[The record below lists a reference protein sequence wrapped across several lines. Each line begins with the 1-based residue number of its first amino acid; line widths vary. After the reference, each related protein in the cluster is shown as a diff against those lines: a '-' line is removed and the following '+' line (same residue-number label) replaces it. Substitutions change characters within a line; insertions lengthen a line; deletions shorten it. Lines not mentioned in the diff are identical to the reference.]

1 MEERLD
7 RLTADARTA
16 LTFAQE
22 EALRLNQNFIGT
34 EHLILGLLRQDDGPA
49 ARLLR
54 SLGVDLERLLVAVRK
69 HTVRGHRAVYGELPL
84 TPGAEKAIDLAFEEA
99 KRLRSKDVGIEH
111 LLAGLVGEGEGVAAR
126 SLESMGVSLELLR
139 PAVASP
145 PPPARVIDGRAIA
158 QEVRAEVAQRAKALA
173 KRGVTPGLAL
183 ILVGENPSS
192 ISYVRSKGDAAE
204 EAGIFS
210 ETFHLSDTI
219 SQEELTSR
227 ILDVDEDP
235 RFHALLVQ
243 LPLPRHLDEGAAVN
257 AIDPTKD
264 VDGVTAVNLGRLLRG
279 EPCPHPATP
288 AGVVELLHRT
298 GYPPAGKHVVVC
310 GRSNIVGKPLA
321 AILMQKHPRANAT
334 VTVCHTGTPDLAG
347 LTRQADILI
356 AAMGVPAGIT
366 AAMVKPGAVVIDVG
380 NNWVEDASRKSGR
393 RLVGDVDFEGV
404 SAVAGA
410 ITPVPGGVGPMTVA
424 MLLSNTVM
432 LAEAGTA

>member
-69 HTVRGHRAVYGELPL
+69 HTLRADP
-84 TPGAEKAIDLAFEEA
+84 PP
-99 KRLRSKDVGIEH
+99 
-111 LLAGLVGEGEGVAAR
+111 AGLVGEGEGAAAR

-158 QEVRAEVAQRAKALA
+158 QEGRAEGAQRAKALA

-210 ETFHLSDTI
+210 ETFQLSD
-219 SQEELTSR
+219 
-227 ILDVDEDP
+227 
-235 RFHALLVQ
+235 
-243 LPLPRHLDEGAAVN
+243 
-257 AIDPTKD
+257 AI
-264 VDGVTAVNLGRLLRG
+264 
-279 EPCPHPATP
+279 
-288 AGVVELLHRT
+288 
-298 GYPPAGKHVVVC
+298 
-310 GRSNIVGKPLA
+310 
-321 AILMQKHPRANAT
+321 
-334 VTVCHTGTPDLAG
+334 
-347 LTRQADILI
+347 
-356 AAMGVPAGIT
+356 
-366 AAMVKPGAVVIDVG
+366 
-380 NNWVEDASRKSGR
+380 
-393 RLVGDVDFEGV
+393 
-404 SAVAGA
+404 
-410 ITPVPGGVGPMTVA
+410 
-424 MLLSNTVM
+424 
-432 LAEAGTA
+432 